1 MFIKIILTL
10 FFISTSYSQ
19 VPPKFKTGTLE
30 IADKKV
36 KIEIA
41 RTEQQRSYGLMNRT
55 KLDEN
60 SGMLFIFDQEQKL
73 SFWMKNTLI
82 PLSIGFFDRNQRLVD
97 VQEMVPITEKSTT
110 YVSKKPALYALEMNK
125 NWFKKNKIQI
135 GSKFTFTENKD

>member
-1 MFIKIILTL
+1 MLNKIFLILLLTIFWGL
-10 FFISTSYSQ
+10 SAQ
-19 VPPKFKTGTLE
+19 PKFKTGTLE
-30 IADKKV
+30 IGDKKI

-41 RTEQQRSYGLMNRT
+41 RSDEQRSYGLMNRT
-55 KLDEN
+55 RLDEN
-60 SGMLFIFDQEQKL
+60 SGMLFIFQKEQHL

-97 VQEMVPITEKSTT
+97 VQEMVPFTEKSMT

-125 NWFKKNKIQI
+125 GWFEKNKIQI